1 MPDNRVSSEEMRS
14 LEQEANE
21 RYKASSTSSIGIPPT
36 GPGGLFNS
44 YGVDPRVMTTYVPPK
59 GLESFLEKAGHVQ
72 KSIYDIPGFEIIT
85 GQTASTGNE
94 AVNSC
99 GDDAPVAGDLKV
111 CNQYYAFGQLIM
123 NSKSVDVKQIGKFSN
138 RSQPMDFKLMN
149 NPFAMQDPV
158 KSVPLSTEQMFMS
171 AVAKAAVEMMN
182 SFSTRY
188 AHLIFTGNPVNTSS
202 NTGYKEFKGLDLLIN
217 TGYTDLETG
226 LACPAADSLV
236 MDANYSVVQDNAGT
250 YVRNIIEMYR
260 SRQMLAADIGM
271 GNIEWAFVM
280 RRSLFLALTDVW
292 PCAYYTFR
300 CYTAA
305 PGGSNATA
313 FVDTRDQVALRDDMR
328 RGMYLLIDGQ
338 PVRVIEDNTI
348 AEQDY
353 KNGYFDSNLYL
364 VPLSESTVGQLLY
377 MDYFDFANQWGV
389 AGGFSGFSGMFGDG
403 RRFSI
408 SGDGRYFF
416 TQLPNAGTCQQIQV
430 ATSKRVILM
439 APFLAAR
446 LDNCKYIVYV
456 HERDY
461 NHDSSFF
468 VNGGSTSFPGTF
480 PA

>member
-21 RYKASSTSSIGIPPT
+21 RYKASSTTPGIPPT

-44 YGVDPRVMTTYVPPK
+44 YGIDPRVMTTYIPPK
-59 GLESFLEKAGHVQ
+59 GLESFLEQAGHVQ
-72 KSIYDIPGFEIIT
+72 SSIFDSPGFEIIT
-85 GQTASTGNE
+85 GQTASTGEE
-94 AVNSC
+94 ATNSC
-99 GDDAPVAGDLKV
+99 GDDAPVAGNLKV
-111 CNQYYAFGQLIM
+111 CNQYYVFGQMIM
-123 NSKSVDVKQIGKFSN
+123 NSKSVDVKQLGKYSN
-138 RSQPMDFKLMN
+138 RSQPMDLKLQN
-149 NPFAMQDPV
+149 NPFASQDPV
-158 KSVPLSTEQMFMS
+158 KAVPLSTQEMFMS

-188 AHLIFTGNPVNTSS
+188 APLIFTGNPANTAG

-217 TGYTDLETG
+217 TGYADVETG

-236 MDANYSVVQDNAGT
+236 LDANYAVVQDNAGT
-250 YVRNIIEMYR
+250 YVRNIIDMYR
-260 SRQMLAADIGM
+260 SRQKLASDIAM
-271 GNIEWAFVM
+271 GSVEWAFVM
-280 RRSLFLALTDVW
+280 RYQAFLSLTDVW

-305 PGGSNATA
+305 PGGSNATG

-328 RGMYLLIDGQ
+328 RGSYLLIDGQ
-338 PVRVIEDNTI
+338 PVRVIIDNTI
-348 AEQDY
+348 EEKDY
-353 KNGYFDSNLYL
+353 KNGYFDSNIYL
-364 VPLSESTVGQLLY
+364 VPLRESSTGQLLY
-377 MDYFDFANQWGV
+377 MDYFNYANQYGV
-389 AGGFSGFSGMFGDG
+389 AGGFSGFNGIFGNG
-403 RRFSI
+403 QRFSI

-416 TQLPNAGTCQQIQV
+416 TQLPNSGTCQQIQV

-446 LDNCKYIVYV
+446 LDNVKYIVYI

-468 VNGGSTSFPGTF
+468 VNGGTTSFPGTF